1 MDRIEL
7 AEFAKVSENKEN
19 PAEFTADVQEQGIEQ
34 GSLIVSRLYNTM
46 LGAITRVLKSWDA
59 ELSAVLEGAG
69 FTPSSLTN
77 VQLYN
82 SILKLIKENTNGLQ
96 IGDIIPNAGTKV
108 PAGRMLCDGQ
118 WIQNC
123 NTLFPD
129 FYNYVINNTPYVT
142 SAVYDKNVST
152 YGQCGFMAVDGNN
165 VRLPLITRPISGV
178 TNAAQCGQAILDTM
192 RPINVTI
199 SMGGI
204 NSVHPGPGW
213 KWEQTGPGGGQDGSA
228 WDAASGNITLSTG
241 DLGSRYN
248 GTETRGKQ
256 IQYPYSIQVYTA
268 PVQQSMIDVSE
279 LVNLIKTQ
287 YQVGMQALTATS
299 GSIQLSSGGI
309 YNVTL
314 TGDTQFVLPSVTD
327 TSILNQILIQMNIAE
342 DISINWGTTNY
353 FSGEPSVA
361 PGNYNVIY
369 EYDVIQRAW
378 VVGQIEKV

>member
-108 PAGRMLCDGQ
+108 PAGRMLCNGQ

-129 FYNYVINNTPYVT
+129 FYNYVLNNTPYVT

-165 VRLPLITRPISGV
+165 VRLPLITRPISGI
-178 TNAAQCGQAILDTM
+178 TNASQCGQAVLDTM
-192 RPINVTI
+192 RPITGSVGSKQEPAVYEGAFCQGPI
-199 SMGGI
+199 RGGVGRFYK
-204 NSVHPGPGW
+204 SD
-213 KWEQTGPGGGQDGSA
+213 TTYSTSFD
-228 WDAASGNITLSTG
+228 SGR
-241 DLGSRYN
+241 LGARYN

-256 IQYPYSIQVYTA
+256 VQYPYSIQVYTA

-314 TGDTQFVLPSVTD
+314 TGNTQFVLPSVTD

-342 DISINWGTTNY
+342 DISIDWGTTNY